1 MTTPDRRTAQ
11 ERGIKMG
18 NRVIEEFH
26 PRVNQLISATIH
38 VAGEQDL
45 RIDTHGSHADRGG
58 HIAVASDNL
67 LIYLHDQKSAKV
79 YADAWIDAWYIAS
92 HLPKK
97 VATEPRAETGPVMM
111 VRAYGSDT
119 VRHVHDTARDIAV
132 IRIGRL
138 AWMLH
143 DQAAWTSA
151 AATWRNVADIAPVV
165 LAPHNTDRLPHRDG
179 HRTRP
184 AEPAVQPITLEGST
198 CDGPR
203 TPNLSTFVGSHPHSP
218 TVACGHEPLKRR

>member
-1 MTTPDRRTAQ
+1 MTTSPDRRTAQ

-67 LIYLHDQKSAKV
+67 LIYLHDQRSAKV

-111 VRAYGSDT
+111 VRAYGSET

-151 AATWRNVADIAPVV
+151 AATWRNVAAIAPVV
-165 LAPHNTDRLPHRDG
+165 LASHNTDRLPHREG
-179 HRTRP
+179 HRPSP
-184 AEPAVQPITLEGST
+184 AEPTIQPVTRAGL
-198 CDGPR
+198 D
-203 TPNLSTFVGSHPHSP
+203 L
-218 TVACGHEPLKRR
+218 